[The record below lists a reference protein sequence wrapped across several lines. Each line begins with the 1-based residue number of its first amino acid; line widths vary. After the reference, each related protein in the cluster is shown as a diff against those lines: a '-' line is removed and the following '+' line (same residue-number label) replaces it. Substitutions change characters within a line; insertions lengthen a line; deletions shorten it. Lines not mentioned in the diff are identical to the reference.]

1 MLERGVRI
9 MIVWHLKLLM
19 AVAATAKLSDHSDRE
34 LFLTSLIPAV
44 GYFFAALSIWLIAN
58 RRAVKDRR
66 VSLRSLLIL
75 IAVLSPG
82 LAMLR
87 LVYWSYWWRT

>member
-1 MLERGVRI
+1 MV
-9 MIVWHLKLLM
+9 VWHIRLLM
-19 AVAATAKLSDHSDRE
+19 ASAATARLSDHSDRE

-44 GYFFAALSIWLIAN
+44 GYFFAALAIWLVAN
-58 RRAVKDRR
+58 RRAVKNRR

-87 LVYWSYWWRT
+87 WVYWPYWWPT

>member
-1 MLERGVRI
+1 
-9 MIVWHLKLLM
+9 MIVGAINLLM
-19 AVAATAKLSDHSDRE
+19 AASATAKLSDHSDRE
-34 LFLTSLIPAV
+34 WFLTSLIPAV
-44 GYFFAALSIWLIAN
+44 GYIFAALAIWLVVN
-58 RRAVKDRR
+58 RRAIKNRQ

-87 LVYWSYWWRT
+87 WVYWPYWWST